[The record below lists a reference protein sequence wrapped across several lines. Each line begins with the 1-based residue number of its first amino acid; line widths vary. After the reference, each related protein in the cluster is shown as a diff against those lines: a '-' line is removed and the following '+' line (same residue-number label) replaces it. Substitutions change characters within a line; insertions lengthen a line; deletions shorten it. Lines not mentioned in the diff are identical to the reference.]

1 MYGKPEDLIGTL
13 LSETYRL
20 ERVVGE
26 GAYGTVFAAT
36 HVRLNR
42 NVAVKV
48 LRAHEEDAF
57 ARFRRE
63 AEITSSLGSR
73 FIAQVFDFNIMKS
86 GAPYLVMELL
96 DGEDLGTRLS
106 RKRTIALR
114 EALRICEQVAMALS
128 VAHRHDIVH
137 RDLKPQNIFLCSTED
152 EGEVVKVIDF
162 GISKVLSKVGT
173 TAAGQF
179 IGTPLYMS
187 PEQVR
192 GRQDQIDGRS
202 DIYALAIVLYEA
214 LGGRPAYNAD
224 TVFELVE
231 KINGPELPTPL
242 SESNPD
248 IPVEI
253 DQVLA
258 RAMAKSRDDRPASVT
273 DFYNTFRN
281 AISSTQKSEPAST
294 PAAAI
299 VGTHALETMY
309 ATGMVATPLWRGRTG
324 ADDEVRFVAP
334 DGGFFGNDHRN
345 RSLKLTTGQTEFNI
359 GSVPTI
365 GPITNDLVLPHRQ
378 VSRNAVKIIVRDGR
392 AYMRREPKCSVP
404 VRVGLSILERG
415 EERPLHHG
423 QALAIGVVAGIF
435 HDGRFVPSQVPAG
448 AVDEQTSL
456 LGREGL
462 AWEVALAARLAE
474 GRRMVLAVP
483 TGEHKGDEGIACRVA
498 LALHDRDSSL
508 PVARFSGYAA
518 ALISATDDVAGLA
531 AAAAAAAEA
540 PLLVGHLDV
549 GENSDEAGVR
559 IDEAI
564 GALRRLAASGKGEGL
579 VDLSQHQLTLL
590 GRDQF
595 VAEARKLAANGG
607 EIGLLSLE
615 DRPQLEQ
622 LGDGVCAALDL
633 ELLQVAGHVAGGQT
647 IFCRPTPGSVAFA
660 GPDAAEP
667 IARQVGAE
675 WHSRGPVRGEVLE
688 VERSVALD
696 VISPGE
702 LDHIERLA
710 TELGSGSG
718 FGAGVEG
725 LPLPIATPA
734 RNAMSAGTPLE
745 RAKVMT
751 TIVSDTWRFLAVAF
765 RAMAAATRRTGEMP
779 TQPPPEE
786 WAEPWRTTAVLAA
799 RSLAATPGRVGELVQ
814 ALFDTTGPK
823 RPLQNAHDHAAQ
835 MYAMLSGPPEMT
847 GTVQQ
852 QLNALQTAV
861 GDLLLALRPL
871 RGWTLVSVDRVD
883 RVDVFGDCETVHYID
898 YTGTYERGTPRQV
911 TIIKDLRMGPFV
923 YLTRFAEGIVV
934 PLEPQIR
941 RRFSPSTGAPELYW
955 ADELIDAPGSHTY
968 RSVVSG
974 GTLQDDVTAKQI
986 PRGARRSG

>member
-1 MYGKPEDLIGTL
+1 MYGKPEDLIGTV

-42 NVAVKV
+42 HVAVKI
-48 LRAHEEDAF
+48 LRAIDQDAF

-73 FIAQVFDFNIMKS
+73 FIAQVFDFNIMTT

-96 DGEDLGTRLS
+96 DGEDLGTRLA

-114 EALRICEQVAMALS
+114 EALRICEQVSMALS

-162 GISKVLSKVGT
+162 GISKILTKVGT

-192 GRQDQIDGRS
+192 GRQDHIDGRS
-202 DIYALAIVLYEA
+202 DIYALAVVLYEA

-231 KINGPELPTPL
+231 KINGPDLPTLL

-253 DQVLA
+253 DRVLQK
-258 RAMAKSRDDRPASVT
+258 AMAKAREDRPGTVT
-273 DFYNTFRN
+273 DFYNELRN
-281 AISSTQKSEPAST
+281 AISSTTKSEPAST

-334 DGGFFGNDHRN
+334 EGGFFGNDHRN
-345 RSLKLTTGQTEFNI
+345 RTLKLVAGQTEFNI

-365 GPITNDLVLPHRQ
+365 GPLTNDLVLPHRQ
-378 VSRNAVKIIVRDGR
+378 VSRNAVKVIAREGR
-392 AYMRREPKCSVP
+392 CYMRREPKCSVP

-474 GRRMVLAVP
+474 GRRMVLAVA
-483 TGEHKGDEGIACRVA
+483 TGAAAGDENIVCRVA
-498 LALHDRDSSL
+498 LALHERDPSA
-508 PVARFSGYAA
+508 PVARFGKYAA
-518 ALISATDDVAGLA
+518 ALVAAGANLDELAKA
-531 AAAAAAAEA
+531 AADAAEV
-540 PLLVGHLDV
+540 PLLIGHLDV
-549 GENSDEAGVR
+549 GDNSDEAGVR
-559 IDEAI
+559 IDEAR
-564 GALRRLAASGKGEGL
+564 GALARLAASGSESGL

-590 GRDQF
+590 ARDAF
-595 VAEARKLAANGG
+595 IVEARKIAAAGG
-607 EIGLLSLE
+607 EIGLLALE
-615 DRPQLEQ
+615 DRSQLEQ
-622 LGDGVCAALDL
+622 LGDAVCAALDL
-633 ELLQVAGHVAGGQT
+633 ELLQVAGHVAGPQT
-647 IFCRPTPGSVAFA
+647 VFCRPTRGAVAFA
-660 GPDAAEP
+660 SPDAAEP

-688 VERSVALD
+688 VERSIALN
-696 VISPGE
+696 VIAPEE
-702 LDHIERLA
+702 LDQVERMA
-710 TELGSGSG
+710 TELATGAG

-725 LPLPIATPA
+725 LPLPIATRA
-734 RNAMSAGTPLE
+734 RNAMSAATPLE
-745 RAKVMT
+745 RAKEMT
-751 TIVSDTWRFLAVAF
+751 MIVIDTWQFLAVAL
-765 RAMAAATRRTGEMP
+765 RAMSAATRRTADISAEAPP
-779 TQPPPEE
+779 TG
-786 WAEPWRTTAVLAA
+786 WAEPWRTTAILAA

-814 ALFDTTGPK
+814 GLFDTTGPK
-823 RPLQNAHDHAAQ
+823 RPLQEAHDRAASPAS
-835 MYAMLSGPPEMT
+835 MWSVTARPCTTSTTRAPTSAAPP
-847 GTVQQ
+847 G
-852 QLNALQTAV
+852 
-861 GDLLLALRPL
+861 R
-871 RGWTLVSVDRVD
+871 
-883 RVDVFGDCETVHYID
+883 
-898 YTGTYERGTPRQV
+898 
-911 TIIKDLRMGPFV
+911 
-923 YLTRFAEGIVV
+923 
-934 PLEPQIR
+934 
-941 RRFSPSTGAPELYW
+941 SPSSRICAW
-955 ADELIDAPGSHTY
+955 A
-968 RSVVSG
+968 RSC
-974 GTLQDDVTAKQI
+974 T
-986 PRGARRSG
+986 